1 MSQLNKDMKLF
12 KWIKVK
18 FSKPLK
24 TESVIEQWEKSGKPL
39 PPPHEIKQ
47 RVISDFQKMS
57 GLQLFIETGTFMGD
71 MVAAQRSNFKKI
83 YSIELGEQLFRDA
96 TERFKDD
103 RHIHILQGD
112 SSDVLPDILTE
123 VIEPAVF
130 WLDGH
135 YSSGITA
142 LGKKECPIYEELTA
156 IFNAPPFAHILLIDD
171 ARLFTGANDYPT
183 RGALST
189 FINKHR
195 PTASIEIKDDIIQ
208 VFI

>member
-1 MSQLNKDMKLF
+1 M
-12 KWIKVK
+12 K

-24 TESVIEQWEKSGKPL
+24 TESALEQWEKAGRPL

-47 RVISDFQKMS
+47 KVISDLQKTS

-103 RHIHILQGD
+103 KHIYILQGD
-112 SSDVLPDILTE
+112 SSDVLPDILKE
-123 VIEPAVF
+123 VAEPAVF

-156 IFNAPPFAHILLIDD
+156 IFNARQFAHILLIDD

-183 RGALST
+183 PGALFT

-195 PTASIEIKDDIIQ
+195 PAAFIEVKDDIIQ
-208 VFI
+208 VYI